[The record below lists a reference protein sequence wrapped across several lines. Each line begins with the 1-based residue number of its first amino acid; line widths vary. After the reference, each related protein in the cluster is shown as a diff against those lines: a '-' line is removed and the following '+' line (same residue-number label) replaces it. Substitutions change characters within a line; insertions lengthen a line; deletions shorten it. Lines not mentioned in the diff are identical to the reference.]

1 MGFVEIGLLFAA
13 AIAAGMMNAVVGA
26 GTLITFPV
34 LLGLGVPPVVA
45 NVSNTIGLVP
55 GSVTAAYGFR
65 STLAGRGKT
74 IRQGLIAAGI
84 GGTLGAT
91 LLLVLPSATF
101 EFVIP
106 PLLILSGILAGIQ
119 PRVARAVALRR
130 QRDDRPVDVS
140 SVPSKSLLVI
150 IALTA
155 VYGGYFGAAQGVI
168 LLAVLGVFIGGS
180 MTELNG
186 LKNLF
191 AGMANLVSATLY
203 MLLADVDWQV
213 VGVVAVASSIG
224 GAIGGKYGRKIP
236 ATLLRVLIVVIA
248 FGVAAWR
255 LRPG

>member
-1 MGFVEIGLLFAA
+1 MELFEVGLLFVAA
-13 AIAAGMMNAVVGA
+13 LAAGMMNAVVGA

-65 STLAGRGKT
+65 ATLVGRGRT
-74 IRQGLIAAGI
+74 VRQGLMAAGI
-84 GGTLGAT
+84 GGTVGAT
-91 LLLVLPSATF
+91 LLLVLPSETF

-106 PLLILSGILAGIQ
+106 PLLILSGLLAGIQ

-130 QRDDRPVDVS
+130 QRDDMPVDVADA
-140 SVPSKSLLVI
+140 PAKSLLVI
-150 IALTA
+150 VGLTA

-168 LLAVLGVFIGGS
+168 LLAVLGVFMGGS
-180 MTELNG
+180 ITNLNG

-191 AGMANLVSATLY
+191 AGMANVVSATLY
-203 MLLADVDWQV
+203 MLLAEVDWE
-213 VGVVAVASSIG
+213 VVAVVAIASSIG
-224 GAIGGKYGRKIP
+224 GAIGGKYGRNIP
-236 ATLLRVLIVVIA
+236 STLLRGFIVVIA

-255 LRPG
+255 LL

>member
-1 MGFVEIGLLFAA
+1 MGLFEIGLLFAA
-13 AIAAGMMNAVVGA
+13 AVGAGAMNAVVGA

-65 STLAGRGKT
+65 STLAGRGQM
-74 IRQGLIAAGI
+74 IRSGLIAAGI

-106 PLLILSGILAGIQ
+106 PLLIISGILAGIQ

-130 QRDDRPVDVS
+130 QRDETPYDIGAA
-140 SVPSKSLLVI
+140 PSKTLLAI
-150 IALTA
+150 IVVTA
-155 VYGGYFGAAQGVI
+155 MYGGYFGAAQGVI
-168 LLAVLGVFIGGS
+168 LLAVLGVFLGGS

-203 MLLADVDWQV
+203 ILLAEVDWQV

-224 GAIGGKYGRKIP
+224 GAIGGKYGRQIP
-236 ATLLRVLIVVIA
+236 ATPLRVLIVMIA

>member
-1 MGFVEIGLLFAA
+1 MGVFDIGLLFAA
-13 AIAAGMMNAVVGA
+13 ALAAGMMNAVVGA

-55 GSVTAAYGFR
+55 GSVTAAWGFR
-65 STLAGRGKT
+65 ETLVGRGKVV
-74 IRQGLIAAGI
+74 RQGLVAAAI
-84 GGTLGAT
+84 GGTAGAA
-91 LLLVLPSATF
+91 LLLVLPSETF

-106 PLLILSGILAGIQ
+106 PLLILSGILAAIQ

-130 QRDDRPVDVS
+130 QRGDAPVATANG
-140 SVPSKSLLVI
+140 PSKALLVI
-150 IALTA
+150 VGLTA

-191 AGMANLVSATLY
+191 AGMANVVSATLY
-203 MLLADVDWQV
+203 IILADVDWAV
-213 VGVVAVASSIG
+213 VGVVAVAASIG
-224 GAIGGKYGRKIP
+224 GAIGGKYGRKVP
-236 ATLLRVLIVVIA
+236 STLLRVLIVLIA

>member
-1 MGFVEIGLLFAA
+1 LLFAA
-13 AIAAGMMNAVVGA
+13 ALAAGMMNAVVGA

-65 STLAGRGKT
+65 STLVGRGKVL
-74 IRQGLIAAGI
+74 RQGLIAAGI
-84 GGTLGAT
+84 GGTTGAT
-91 LLLVLPSATF
+91 LLLVLPSETF

-106 PLLILSGILAGIQ
+106 PLLIMSGILAGIQ

-130 QRDDRPVDVS
+130 QRNDVA
-140 SVPSKSLLVI
+140 VGPGDPPTKLLLVI
-150 IALTA
+150 IGLTA

-191 AGMANLVSATLY
+191 AGMANVVSATLY
-203 MLLADVDWQV
+203 IILADVDWNV
-213 VGVVAVASSIG
+213 VAVVAVASSIG
-224 GAIGGKYGRKIP
+224 GAIGGKYGRKVP
-236 ATLLRVLIVVIA
+236 STLLRVLIVIVA